1 LFRAIH
7 HLWVKLLPIQLI
19 LIMGAIGLTVGLTCS
34 LSIILTRGNF
44 FTGSLGG
51 AVVNNPVPPPVPV
64 DSIAPVFTVEV
75 QYWTPKIMAWSR
87 EYGVDPNM
95 IATVIQIESCGDYMA
110 GSSAGAQGLF
120 QVMPF
125 HFTEGED
132 MHDPDTN
139 ARRGIA
145 YLKGGLIKA
154 NGHIGL
160 AMAGYNGGW
169 GVIDQGWSGWYRETR
184 LYYMWGSQIYMDA
197 LQGKTPLQS
206 NALQH
211 WLNSGGARLCAQAS
225 LRLVATATPT
235 QQGVESTIEILP
247 GQ

>member
-1 LFRAIH
+1 LFRIVH
-7 HLWVKLLPIQLI
+7 RLWVKLLPVQLI

-34 LSIILTRGNF
+34 LTIILTRGEAF
-44 FTGSLGG
+44 AFPLGG
-51 AVVNNPVPPPVPV
+51 AVVSNPEPPPVV
-64 DSIAPVFTVEV
+64 ANSIAPVFTVEV
-75 QYWTPKIMAWSR
+75 QYWSPRIMEWSR

-95 IATVIQIESCGDYMA
+95 IATVIQIESCGDPLA

-139 ARRGIA
+139 ARRGIE

-154 NGHIGL
+154 DGHIGL

-184 LYYMWGSQIYMDA
+184 LYYMWGSQIYLDA

-211 WLNSGGARLCAQAS
+211 WLNAGGAGLCAQAS
-225 LRLVATATPT
+225 LRLIATPTPT
-235 QQGVESTIEILP
+235 QQVVQPTIEILP